1 MNTHTVPCS
10 PAGSLLPRI
19 RPLIALVALL
29 ALPAS
34 ALADTAYGSLNNFDV
49 VNDTGGKCYGF
60 SIELDDLN
68 STDIQYTYD
77 YNHYGMPVISEDRSD
92 PAHPRVFVRYES
104 KKNTDGS
111 FASFTNPQD
120 PAHPLAPTDGH
131 AFTDPSVNLG
141 GEHFGVSFGRNPS
154 RVKYNWLVEDPAN
167 PGTLIL
173 GPLVTIATPTFTYIP
188 AVDPAAGA
196 VAQVRAA
203 IEPEPPENENREQY
217 GPAVWVKILKTV
229 QKSGR
234 KVKLGDLMSDDLRR
248 DDDETWEGDEQAET
262 EIEWQLFQRRPA
274 NKQREEGEDEIEA
287 GDNLPEGDEI
297 VTRRY
302 EFYTYTGP
310 VNPEDGEA
318 ECSDLDKCPDAIG
331 AYIGAQMA
339 GFDQALPLGMPD
351 ALQDGEVGVPYV
363 DRSVVVGGN
372 TPYVVTV
379 SEGELPEGLG
389 IDPVTGVLS
398 GTPTRAGVFQFKV
411 SATDADNV
419 AFAKV
424 FTLTVTGGIIVP
436 PALPTIECPAPIVVA
451 NDARECG
458 AVVRFAPVVGGNP
471 SAIAVCDPPSGTLL
485 PVGVTVVTCH
495 AETPEGLKSDDCT
508 FTVTVEDREKPVLT
522 LPATII
528 VNAGSPQGAA
538 TTFAPTASDNC
549 SVADLTCVPAS
560 GSVFAIGE
568 TVVTC
573 TAIDASGNKT
583 VGTFVVRVLGAE
595 QQLRELLL
603 RVVNLPIATK
613 VKNELVHDLREALDK
628 LRRGKTRDASG
639 KLADLAEDL
648 QPRKLKGLAPAEAAV
663 LRAEITRIR
672 TVLGWSAGDED

>member
-1 MNTHTVPCS
+1 M
-10 PAGSLLPRI
+10 
-19 RPLIALVALL
+19 ALVALL
-29 ALPAS
+29 ALSAS
-34 ALADTAYGSLNNFDV
+34 AVADTAYGSLNNFDV
-49 VNDTGGKCYGF
+49 VNDTGGRCYGF
-60 SIELDDLN
+60 SIELDDLS

-104 KKNTDGS
+104 KKSADGS

-154 RVKYNWLVEDPAN
+154 RVKYNWLIEDPAN

-188 AVDPAAGA
+188 AADPAAGA
-196 VAQVRAA
+196 AAQVRAA
-203 IEPEPPENENREQY
+203 IEPEPPENENHDQY

-234 KVKLGDLMSDDLRR
+234 KVKLGDLMSDDERR

-274 NKQREEGEDEIEA
+274 NKQREEGEDDIEA
-287 GDNLPEGDEI
+287 GDDLPEGDEI

-302 EFYTYTGP
+302 EFYAYTGA

-351 ALQDGEVGVPYV
+351 ALQDGEAGVPYV
-363 DRSVVVGGN
+363 DRSVVLGGN

-379 SEGELPEGLG
+379 SEGALPEGLQ

-398 GTPTRAGVFQFKV
+398 GTPSRAGVFQFTV

-419 AFAKV
+419 AFAKA
-424 FTLTVTGGIIVP
+424 FTLTITGEIVMP
-436 PALPTIECPAPIVVA
+436 PSLPTIECPASIVVA
-451 NDARECG
+451 TDAAECG
-458 AVVRFAPVVGGNP
+458 AIVRFAPVVGGHP
-471 SAIAVCDPPSGTLL
+471 SAIAVCDPPSGTVF

-495 AETPEGLKSDDCT
+495 AETPEGLKSDACT
-508 FTVTVEDREKPVLT
+508 FTVTVEDREKPLLT
-522 LPATII
+522 LPAL
-528 VNAGSPQGAA
+528 VCLNATSPQGAIA
-538 TTFAPTASDNC
+538 AFAPAASDNC
-549 SVADLTCVPAS
+549 TVADLVCVPAS
-560 GSVFAIGE
+560 GSILPVGDTLI
-568 TVVTC
+568 TC

-583 VGTFVVRVLGAE
+583 VGTFVVRVKGAE
-595 QQLRELLL
+595 QQVRELML
-603 RVVNLPIATK
+603 RIVNLPIATK
-613 VKNELVHDLREALDK
+613 VKNELIHELREALDK

-648 QPRKLKGLAPAEAAV
+648 LPRKRKGIPAVEAAA
-663 LRAEITRIR
+663 LRAEIARIR
-672 TVLGWSAGDED
+672 AVLGWSSGDED

>member
-1 MNTHTVPCS
+1 M
-10 PAGSLLPRI
+10 
-19 RPLIALVALL
+19 
-29 ALPAS
+29 
-34 ALADTAYGSLNNFDV
+34 
-49 VNDTGGKCYGF
+49 
-60 SIELDDLN
+60 
-68 STDIQYTYD
+68 
-77 YNHYGMPVISEDRSD
+77 
-92 PAHPRVFVRYES
+92 
-104 KKNTDGS
+104 
-111 FASFTNPQD
+111 
-120 PAHPLAPTDGH
+120 
-131 AFTDPSVNLG
+131 
-141 GEHFGVSFGRNPS
+141 
-154 RVKYNWLVEDPAN
+154 KYNWLIEDPAN

-188 AVDPAAGA
+188 AVDPAAGV

-203 IEPEPPENENREQY
+203 IEPEPPENENHDQY

-234 KVKLGDLMSDDLRR
+234 KVKLGDVMSDDLRR

-302 EFYTYTGP
+302 EFYAYTGA

-351 ALQDGEVGVPYV
+351 ALQDGEAGVPYV
-363 DRSVVVGGN
+363 NRSVVLGGN

-379 SEGELPEGLG
+379 SEGKLPEGLR

-398 GTPTRAGVFQFKV
+398 GTPSRAGVFQFKV
-411 SATDADNV
+411 SATDADNLE
-419 AFAKV
+419 F
-424 FTLTVTGGIIVP
+424 
-436 PALPTIECPAPIVVA
+436 E
-451 NDARECG
+451 R
-458 AVVRFAPVVGGNP
+458 
-471 SAIAVCDPPSGTLL
+471 
-485 PVGVTVVTCH
+485 
-495 AETPEGLKSDDCT
+495 T

-522 LPATII
+522 LPAL
-528 VNAGSPQGAA
+528 VCLNATSPQGALA
-538 TTFAPTASDNC
+538 AFAPTASDNC
-549 SVADLTCVPAS
+549 TVADLVCVPAS
-560 GSVFAIGE
+560 GSILPVGD
-568 TVVTC
+568 TLVTC

-583 VGTFVVRVLGAE
+583 VGTFVVRVKGAE
-595 QQLRELLL
+595 QQVRELML

-613 VKNELVHDLREALDK
+613 VKNELIHELREALDK
-628 LRRGKTRDASG
+628 LRRGKTRDASS

-648 QPRKLKGLAPAEAAV
+648 LPRKRKGIPAVEAAA
-663 LRAEITRIR
+663 LRAEIARIR
-672 TVLGWSAGDED
+672 AVLGWSSGDED